1 MEAVAALALVL
12 EVALVVAASLLE
24 VALVVAASLL
34 ELALVALV
42 VVSAGSPTTLGSLS
56 LPGQLLWPHPTML

>member
-12 EVALVVAASLLE
+12 EVALVVAALLLE

-34 ELALVALV
+34 ERREVALVAV
-42 VVSAGSPTTLGSLS
+42 SPTTLGSLS

>member
-34 ELALVALV
+34 ERREVALVA
-42 VVSAGSPTTLGSLS
+42 VSPATLGSLS
-56 LPGQLLWPHPTML
+56 LLWSRSVWPHPTML